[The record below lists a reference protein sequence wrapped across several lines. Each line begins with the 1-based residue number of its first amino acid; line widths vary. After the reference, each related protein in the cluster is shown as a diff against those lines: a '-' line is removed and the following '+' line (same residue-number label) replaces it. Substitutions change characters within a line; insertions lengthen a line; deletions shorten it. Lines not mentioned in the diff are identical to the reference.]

1 MGLEH
6 GELCWCKKEQEED
19 RGEGRGMDNKQTSE
33 LDPTFL
39 ISEEHLESKRDE
51 ERYLSPFIDITKN
64 VHAQL
69 LCGV

>member
-6 GELCWCKKEQEED
+6 GELRWCKKEQEED

-51 ERYLSPFIDITKN
+51 
-64 VHAQL
+64 
-69 LCGV
+69 